1 MNNVNLN
8 AKESIDIIEKKL
20 GMKDE
25 GFFSAWGAKLM
36 FSLISVKVWGLVGGT
51 WVSTWLL
58 VNNWID
64 NVHWITFNTTV
75 WGLIFG
81 MKEIFK
87 ISTGREKA
95 EIVSAE
101 KEFATRQQENWLR
114 AKVALE
120 SQSGS
125 LKKTAASGPKISP
138 EGKEI
143 VPEEPEVEERG

>member
-1 MNNVNLN
+1 
-8 AKESIDIIEKKL
+8 
-20 GMKDE
+20 MKDE
-25 GFFSAWGAKLM
+25 GFFSAWGAKFM
-36 FSLISVKVWGLVGGT
+36 FSLISVKVWGLAGGT

-64 NVHWITFNTTV
+64 NIHWITFNTTV

-87 ISTGREKA
+87 ISHGREKA
-95 EIVSAE
+95 PIVSGE
-101 KEFATRQQENWLR
+101 KEFGTRQQENWLR

-120 SQSGS
+120 GPSGS
-125 LKKTAASGPKISP
+125 LKPATVSGPKISA

-143 VPEEPEVEERG
+143 VPEEPEA

>member
-1 MNNVNLN
+1 M
-8 AKESIDIIEKKL
+8 
-20 GMKDE
+20 
-25 GFFSAWGAKLM
+25 
-36 FSLISVKVWGLVGGT
+36 KVWGLVGGT
-51 WVSTWLL
+51 WISTWLL
-58 VNNWID
+58 VNRYID

-120 SQSGS
+120 SQSAARRAPA
-125 LKKTAASGPKISP
+125 TAGARISA

-143 VPEEPEVEERG
+143 VPEEPDAEGRS

>member
-1 MNNVNLN
+1 MDSTNLN
-8 AKESIDIIEKKL
+8 AKESVDIIEKKL

-25 GFFSAWGAKLM
+25 GFLSAWGAKLM

-51 WVSTWLL
+51 WVSSWLL

-64 NVHWITFNTTV
+64 NIHWITFNTTV

-95 EIVSAE
+95 EIISAE

-120 SQSGS
+120 GQSGS
-125 LKKTAASGPKISP
+125 LKPATLSRPKISA

-143 VPEEPEVEERG
+143 VPEEPEA